1 MHTLEGLKMKINLF
15 VFGKIKETYLS
26 DAIKDYL
33 KRLNHYRP
41 VKIIEIND
49 LKEPKNASFS
59 DIDNLKEKEATF
71 FFDKYK
77 EGPIIA
83 LDESGKMFSS
93 IEFSET
99 INQFENRGPS
109 TLNFVIGGSNGLGDS
124 IKKKSD
130 LMISFSKMTFPHGL
144 MRLYF
149 LEQLYRAYK
158 ILNHETYHK

>member
-1 MHTLEGLKMKINLF
+1 MKINLF
-15 VFGKIKETYLS
+15 VFGKIKESYLTE
-26 DAIKDYL
+26 AIKDYL

-41 VKIIEIND
+41 VKIIELND
-49 LKEPKNASFS
+49 LKEPKNASLS
-59 DIDNLKEKEATF
+59 DIDKLKEKEASF
-71 FFDKYK
+71 FFDSYK

-109 TLNFVIGGSNGLGDS
+109 TLNFVIGGS
-124 IKKKSD
+124 KKSE

-149 LEQLYRAYK
+149 LEQLYRSYK
-158 ILNHETYHK
+158 ILSHETYHK